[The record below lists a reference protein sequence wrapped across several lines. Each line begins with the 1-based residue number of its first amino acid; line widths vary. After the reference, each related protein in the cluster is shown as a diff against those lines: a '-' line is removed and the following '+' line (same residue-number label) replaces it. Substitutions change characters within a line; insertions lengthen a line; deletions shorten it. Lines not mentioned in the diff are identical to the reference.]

1 MAKFQI
7 VGRKA
12 NKGSDYKKIFYKYP
26 DENGF
31 GNDRLIAIQTQ
42 PSRDKDDH
50 RRPPAFFRVETGTTT
65 GMVAADSTNTTA
77 TLSRLMYWGP

>member
-7 VGRKA
+7 DGRKA

-31 GNDRLIAIQTQ
+31 GNDRLIAI
-42 PSRDKDDH
+42 
-50 RRPPAFFRVETGTTT
+50 
-65 GMVAADSTNTTA
+65 
-77 TLSRLMYWGP
+77 